1 MLKKIAFSAVVLV
14 LGLSVSNVHA
24 AQHLGDIQPWKVGGQ
39 VYTNGNLFGADLGD
53 LYGGLYRTTNPGFD
67 ADTDKG
73 AFGASN
79 WLQLQGLGSLKFWNG
94 SAWSNSVPNG
104 EHVEIE
110 DALGSIMTFSAGG
123 VTNPFGVIDELDA
136 SGDLHSHLKMS
147 IKNASNAL
155 AGTVGAY
162 WIELKIF
169 ETLAEGSAA
178 VSTASAPFSLIFNR
192 GLGATAYDSAVNAVA
207 AVPVPGA
214 VWLFGSAL
222 AGLIAS
228 VRKRSIGVSS

>member
-1 MLKKIAFSAVVLV
+1 MLNKIVLPAVALAI
-14 LGLSVSNVHA
+14 GLSVSNVYA
-24 AQHLGDIQPWKVGGQ
+24 AQHLGDIQPFKVAGQ
-39 VYTNGNLFGADLGD
+39 IYTNGDLFAADLGD
-53 LYGGLYRTTNPGFD
+53 LYGGLYKTNNPGFD

-73 AFGASN
+73 AFGAGN
-79 WLQLQGLGSLKFWNG
+79 WLQLQGLGALKFWNG

-110 DALGSIMTFSAGG
+110 DALGSIMTFSTDG
-123 VTNPFGVIDELDA
+123 VTNPFGVIDELDS

-155 AGTVGAY
+155 AGTTGAY
-162 WIELKIF
+162 WIDLAIL
-169 ETLAEGSAA
+169 ETLAEGSTP
-178 VSTASAPFSLIFNR
+178 VSTASAPFSIIFNR
-192 GLGATAYDSAVNAVA
+192 GLGATAFDSAVNAVA

-222 AGLIAS
+222 AGLVAAG
-228 VRKRSIGVSS
+228 RKRSIGVSV